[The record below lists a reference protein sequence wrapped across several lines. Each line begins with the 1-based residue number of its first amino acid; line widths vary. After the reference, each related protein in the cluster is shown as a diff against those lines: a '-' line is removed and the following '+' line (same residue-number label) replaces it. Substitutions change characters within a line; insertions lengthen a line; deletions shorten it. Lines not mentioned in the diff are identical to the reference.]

1 MRNLKKVCG
10 GGEVKYK
17 SLGFTSLDDYF
28 KYFLNTLLPT
38 NKTYS
43 YFVDWQ
49 RVLKNIKRYKTELHI
64 LNSLRN
70 ENEHSIRSSFIK
82 LATKYPEIIS
92 VLPALIAERVKN
104 DHLMVFDE
112 EIDKFIDFN
121 FNTSSYSEDELDQIA
136 KFCEKTGIFR
146 LILSVKDLYDYL
158 LGVEVGI
165 DTNAR
170 KNRSGKIFEKI
181 VGRMLENKLID
192 KNYKIVPQDPN
203 ISLYI
208 TKKGKRINKHDFVV
222 YKNEEV
228 IAIIEVNFY
237 NTPGSKPDS
246 IVGNY
251 ISLFKEAKKRGLD
264 FIWVTDGSAWKDMR
278 HYLRKAMEEMDWVLN
293 YNITKNDVMEILK

>member
-1 MRNLKKVCG
+1 M
-10 GGEVKYK
+10 KYE
-17 SLGFTSLDDYF
+17 SLGFSSLDDYF
-28 KYFLNTLLPT
+28 SRFLGTLLPT

-49 RVLKNIKRYKTELHI
+49 RVLRNIKRYKTELHL

-70 ENEHSIRSSFIK
+70 ENERSIKDSFIN
-82 LATKYPEIIS
+82 LATRYPEIIS
-92 VLPALIAERVKN
+92 VLPALIAERVEN
-104 DHLMVFDE
+104 GHLMIFDE
-112 EIDKFIDFN
+112 ELDKFIDFN
-121 FNTSSYSEDELDQIA
+121 FNASSYSEDELDQIA

-181 VGRMLENKLID
+181 VGRMLGNKLRNG
-192 KNYKIVPQDPN
+192 NYKVIPQDPS
-203 ISLYI
+203 ISLYV
-208 TKKGKRINKHDFVV
+208 TKKGKRINRHDFVV
-222 YKNEEV
+222 YKNEEA

-251 ISLFKEAKKRGLD
+251 ISLSKEAKKRGLD
-264 FIWVTDGSAWKDMR
+264 FIWITDGPAWRDMR

-293 YNITKNDVMEILK
+293 YNIAKKEIKKIIK